1 MRNLALAAV
10 IAVSAMAAG
19 GAARAM
25 PGLQMSTPDSGIVQ
39 VAEGCGPRFHR
50 TPFGRCVPN
59 YYRGPVRRFCP
70 PGTHLGRFGA
80 CRRNF

>member
-1 MRNLALAAV
+1 
-10 IAVSAMAAG
+10 
-19 GAARAM
+19 
-25 PGLQMSTPDSGIVQ
+25 MSTPDSGIVQ